1 MNNCSGLVIRVKVL
15 QFALKGWDRESPPL
29 NKNLSYTVCFFFH
42 SALLPFSVFC
52 RGLSCS
58 VDPLWGWWLLGKTFH
73 LTLHLLLSA
82 CGWIWKT
89 RTEKWSWTHLEC
101 MLPHSMSP
109 SAQCFEASLL
119 AISTIL
125 GLAVTLGVVLCKV
138 SWLVAKKH
146 NLKSRF

>member
-1 MNNCSGLVIRVKVL
+1 MNNCSGLVIRAKVL
-15 QFALKGWDRESPPL
+15 QFALKGWDRGSPPL
-29 NKNLSYTVCFFFH
+29 NKNLSYTVCFFSF
-42 SALLPFSVFC
+42 SPSPFFCFLQRALLLC
-52 RGLSCS
+52 G
-58 VDPLWGWWLLGKTFH
+58 PLWGWWLLGKTFH
-73 LTLHLLLSA
+73 LILHLLLSA
-82 CGWIWKT
+82 CGCIWKT

-125 GLAVTLGVVLCKV
+125 GLVVTLGVFLCKV
-138 SWLVAKKH
+138 SWSVAKKH